1 MRIPTREEMKQ
12 ICDERFSEEVYA
24 KMQAAS
30 AAIAG
35 LGGLGSNIA
44 VMLARTGIGKLK
56 LVDFDT
62 VDLSN
67 LNRQV
72 YDIRHLGRKKTEA
85 LAERLREINPYLK
98 LETCGCRITEEN
110 AVRIFSGYP
119 YICEAFDAPGAK
131 AMLAEQVLCGIPD
144 ACLIAGSGMA
154 GWGDADDIHT
164 RQVGKRFFICGDE
177 STDISG
183 GVGLMAPR
191 VAVCAGHQANKVV
204 QLILENEMRSC

>member
-1 MRIPTREEMKQ
+1 MRIPTWEEIRQ
-12 ICDERFSEEVYA
+12 ICGQRFSPEVYE

-56 LVDFDT
+56 LIDFDR

-85 LAERLREINPYLK
+85 LAGNQSLSGSGSMRLQSDGGKRVRDA
-98 LETCGCRITEEN
+98 CRLS
-110 AVRIFSGYP
+110 VHLRGLRRSGGKGY
-119 YICEAFDAPGAK
+119 AGGAGAPGAS
-131 AMLAEQVLCGIPD
+131 AGISD
-144 ACLIAGSGMA
+144 CRIRHGRMG
-154 GWGDADDIHT
+154 
-164 RQVGKRFFICGDE
+164 
-177 STDISG
+177 
-183 GVGLMAPR
+183 
-191 VAVCAGHQANKVV
+191 
-204 QLILENEMRSC
+204 

>member
-1 MRIPTREEMKQ
+1 MRIPTREEIRQ
-12 ICDERFSEEVYA
+12 ICDQRFSPEVYE

-56 LVDFDT
+56 LIDFDR

-85 LAERLREINPYLK
+85 LAERLREINPYLA
-98 LETCGCRITEEN
+98 LEVCDCKVTAEN
-110 AVRIFSGYP
+110 ARG
-119 YICEAFDAPGAK
+119 
-131 AMLAEQVLCGIPD
+131 MLAEQVLLGLPQ
-144 ACLIAGSGMA
+144 AYLIAGSGMA
-154 GWGDADDIHT
+154 GWGDADQIHT
-164 RQVGKRFFICGDE
+164 RRAGKRFFICGDE
-177 STDISG
+177 ETDIEDG
-183 GVGLMAPR
+183 TGLMAPR

-204 QLILENEMRSC
+204 QLILQER